1 MVIVV
6 QLSNLGIVM
15 ISICASNNYN
25 MFCLI
30 CIYKYNIYIYTIHIC
45 IPNNYLVCIYQLYCN
60 YLYTNEFKTCSHFP
74 SFRYPCI
81 SSFCCTRSYPVARSS
96 ANSKFIIAS
105 ITSLPRNFPQ
115 NGMFIT
121 KCIKFGITSCDVW
134 TPNFETTELGN
145 KNNLHN

>member
-1 MVIVV
+1 MFTYRHMCIEINTYHCSRRGSHVPNMYQITNSKVWNVAMPLSYHYGNDPVVYNDPQTYRLLFNLYPNIINIFTGFMVIVV

-60 YLYTNEFKTCSHFP
+60 YL
-74 SFRYPCI
+74 
-81 SSFCCTRSYPVARSS
+81 
-96 ANSKFIIAS
+96 
-105 ITSLPRNFPQ
+105 
-115 NGMFIT
+115 
-121 KCIKFGITSCDVW
+121 
-134 TPNFETTELGN
+134 
-145 KNNLHN
+145 